1 MSTGVDFADVAGVS
15 GCGQQHGSVYWRV
28 GARDMLRKANPGS
41 HSKKVLSYSLWKT
54 WMFAVYIVICM
65 YTVGHPLSRNIWIK
79 YF

>member
-41 HSKKVLSYSLWKT
+41 HSKKVLSYLFSLGNLDVCSIYCGIYVHCGAST
-54 WMFAVYIVICM
+54 Q
-65 YTVGHPLSRNIWIK
+65 S
-79 YF
+79 